1 MEASEAFERFEH
13 SHHQAEHAHHG
24 GDGEGG
30 GFATQAALLVA
41 ILAAFLAVAT
51 FKANEAVKDAIQEQT
66 QVSDTHFQD
75 QTQLGR
81 QIELELNYA
90 LLNAISI
97 NSPPSAAKQ
106 LQSAAGTLNDT
117 ANKLDPVIKEL
128 DRTAAEQAKSVKHQ
142 NNQHLLYEL
151 AVVGLQIGIVL
162 ASVSIIVKRR
172 WLMYTGG
179 AAGIAGIVVLIVGFA
194 A

>member
-1 MEASEAFERFEH
+1 MEAHEAFERFEH
-13 SHHQAEHAHHG
+13 AHHQAAHGDDSG
-24 GDGEGG
+24 GV
-30 GFATQAALLVA
+30 GFATQAALVVA
-41 ILAAFLAVAT
+41 ILAAFLAAAT

-66 QVSDTHFQD
+66 KVSDTHFQT

-90 LLNAISI
+90 MLNAISL
-97 NSPPSAAKQ
+97 STPPAAARQ
-106 LQSAAGTLNDT
+106 LQSASSTLNTT

-128 DRTAAEQAKSVKHQ
+128 ESASAEQSRSVTHN

-162 ASVSIIVKRR
+162 ASVSIIVRRR
-172 WLMYTGG
+172 WLLYGG
-179 AAGIAGIVVLIVGFA
+179 AGVGVVGVAVLIAGFA